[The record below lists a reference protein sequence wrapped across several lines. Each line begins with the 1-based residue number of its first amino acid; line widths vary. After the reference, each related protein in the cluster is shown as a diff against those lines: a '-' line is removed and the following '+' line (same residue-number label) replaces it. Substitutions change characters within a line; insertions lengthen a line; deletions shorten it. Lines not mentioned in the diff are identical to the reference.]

1 MEIKKSDD
9 RVTNFLKLNS
19 SIDDKNKKL
28 VELVNRSQTLQYVIL
43 DIETRIEFF
52 TVKTKDYID
61 STYKLNEVINFNKSK
76 LLKKQEE
83 IQSLISEREELVK
96 KIKAL
101 EFEDINFNKIN
112 QQKKEKKKNMIQE
125 LKTSEDINKEK
136 DKDEQILNDIN
147 KKENLIQKNLSKN
160 EKIIAGLNNNIKFSE
175 RKIERYINERQGLI
189 EKSQIPKKSKDKLKN
204 LENEIKNVKNEIEQN
219 KKKIIENERINN
231 ELIKKIN
238 ELSKELE
245 NKTEEHYMV
254 GEELDRIRNE
264 YEEKVP
270 KEYRKKIEEQ
280 YNKQANQENEQKE
293 KEKHKKDEKD
303 EKEKKDCL
311 IF

>member
-1 MEIKKSDD
+1 MKIKKSDD
-9 RVTNFLKLNS
+9 RVNNFLKLNS

-28 VELVNRSQTLQYVIL
+28 EELVNRSQTLQYVIL

-52 TVKTKDYID
+52 TVKTKDFID
-61 STYKLNEVINFNKSK
+61 SSYKLNEVINCNNSK
-76 LLKKQEE
+76 LIKKQKE
-83 IQSLISEREELVK
+83 IQSLISEREELIK

-101 EFEDINFNKIN
+101 EDEDINFNKTN
-112 QQKKEKKKNMIQE
+112 QQKKEEKKNMIQE

-136 DKDEQILNDIN
+136 DKDEQILNDLN
-147 KKENLIQKNLSKN
+147 KKENLIQKNISKN
-160 EKIIAGLNNNIKFSE
+160 EKTIVGLNNDIKFSE
-175 RKIERYINERQGLI
+175 RKLERYINERQGLI
-189 EKSQIPKKSKDKLKN
+189 EKSNIPKKGRDKLKN
-204 LENEIKNVKNEIEQN
+204 LENEIKNVKNEIEEN
-219 KKKIIENERINN
+219 KKILIENERINN

-245 NKTEEHYMV
+245 NKTEEHYIV
-254 GEELDRIRNE
+254 GEELDRIRSE

-270 KEYRKKIEEQ
+270 KEYRKKIEDQ
-280 YNKQANQENEQKE
+280 YNKQKNQKNE
-293 KEKHKKDEKD
+293 KENKNVKD

>member
-1 MEIKKSDD
+1 MKIKKSDD
-9 RVTNFLKLNS
+9 RVNNFLKLNS

-28 VELVNRSQTLQYVIL
+28 EELVNRSQTLQYVIL

-52 TVKTKDYID
+52 TVKTKDFID
-61 STYKLNEVINFNKSK
+61 SSYKLNEVINCNNSK
-76 LLKKQEE
+76 LIKKQKE
-83 IQSLISEREELVK
+83 IQSLISEREELIK

-101 EFEDINFNKIN
+101 EDEDINFNKTN
-112 QQKKEKKKNMIQE
+112 QQKKEEKKNMIQE

-136 DKDEQILNDIN
+136 DKDEQILNDLN
-147 KKENLIQKNLSKN
+147 KKENLIQKNISKN
-160 EKIIAGLNNNIKFSE
+160 EKTIVGLNNDIKFSE
-175 RKIERYINERQGLI
+175 RKLERYINERQGLI
-189 EKSQIPKKSKDKLKN
+189 EKSNIPKKGRDRLKN
-204 LENEIKNVKNEIEQN
+204 LENEIKNVKNEIEEN
-219 KKKIIENERINN
+219 KKILIENERINN

-245 NKTEEHYMV
+245 NKTEEHYIV
-254 GEELDRIRNE
+254 GEELDRIRSE

-270 KEYRKKIEEQ
+270 KEYRKKIEDQ
-280 YNKQANQENEQKE
+280 YNKQKNQKNE
-293 KEKHKKDEKD
+293 KENKNVKD